1 MNTCA
6 SKQGLRVLKY
16 PEISMDVCN
25 RDIKFGTRIV
35 VGILT
40 SGQIGSVPGKTLE
53 IHFIT
58 SPLISHFLF
67 PSRTPPTKTS
77 GNMSFPSARLKTNF
91 QVYRAF
97 PVVSS

>member
-1 MNTCA
+1 MSSDIKSETIPN
-6 SKQGLRVLKY
+6 LLN
-16 PEISMDVCN
+16 PETSMDVCN

-53 IHFIT
+53 IHFMT